1 MLQLINTFKN
11 LFFYRKLIKKN
22 DLCFDIGANLGVK
35 SKLYL
40 SLRAKVIAFEPQAKC
55 YKTLQKIKLKHTNF
69 EVNKKAI
76 GSKNG
81 ELDLFLGNHI
91 EIATLSSKFKT
102 YFTTENIYWNK
113 KETVKVVTLNSQ
125 IEKYGIPD
133 FCKIDAEGY
142 EYEILRTL
150 NHKIPIIEFEFTGGF
165 IEETLL
171 CLSKIDTLGNYSFN
185 YILNENLQ
193 LKLKNWITAD
203 EMYVKIKSMSIENL
217 HGNILAKTIQ

>member
-11 LFFYRKLIKKN
+11 LFFYRKLIKN
-22 DLCFDIGANLGVK
+22 NALCFDIGANLGVK

-40 SLRAKVIAFEPQAKC
+40 SLGAKVIAFEPQAKC
-55 YKTLQKIKLKHTNF
+55 YESLQKIKLKHTNF

-133 FCKIDAEGY
+133 FCKIDAE
-142 EYEILRTL
+142 
-150 NHKIPIIEFEFTGGF
+150 FTGGF

-185 YILNENLQ
+185 YILNEKPQ
-193 LKLKNWITAD
+193 LKLKNWITTD
-203 EMYVKIKSMSIENL
+203 EMSVKIRAMNIENI
-217 HGNILAKTIQ
+217 HGNIFAKTIQ